1 MGRWGKMG
9 RASLAKPGKLLNSL
23 CHQLCK
29 SLTLTLEHPAPSPP
43 PSQEKHCGKGREPQ
57 AAQTAW
63 HRKQLISGFPSII
76 PAPGKWVFLLN
87 CLLQSRS
94 AESSSSHLINQ
105 VSNSNS
111 RVWSC
116 HHSKKERNRSEELP
130 AAPTHCGGA
139 AAAGNKDLFSSQPQ
153 PWTGSLPK
161 PSSNH
166 SRDSGLREGSS
177 SPRFGKDG
185 LCCAS
190 LELAEA
196 QVWLVPS
203 YLLTVKPEKKGG
215 KILQLAVNLFAQG
228 LSCS

>member
-1 MGRWGKMG
+1 MGVSAKLPPAEQVCREQLFPLDKPSEQQQLESVELPPQQEGK
-9 RASLAKPGKLLNSL
+9 
-23 CHQLCK
+23 
-29 SLTLTLEHPAPSPP
+29 
-43 PSQEKHCGKGREPQ
+43 
-57 AAQTAW
+57 
-63 HRKQLISGFPSII
+63 
-76 PAPGKWVFLLN
+76 
-87 CLLQSRS
+87 
-94 AESSSSHLINQ
+94 
-105 VSNSNS
+105 
-111 RVWSC
+111 
-116 HHSKKERNRSEELP
+116 NRSEELP

-161 PSSNH
+161 PGSNH
-166 SRDSGLREGSS
+166 SRDSRLREGSS

-215 KILQLAVNLFAQG
+215 KILQLAVNLCPGPFMFLRNSARLEQPG
-228 LSCS
+228 PCLQSLSPFLPPAGAGICL

>member
-1 MGRWGKMG
+1 MWEGQGATGCTDRLAQETADFWV
-9 RASLAKPGKLLNSL
+9 SLD
-23 CHQLCK
+23 H
-29 SLTLTLEHPAPSPP
+29 
-43 PSQEKHCGKGREPQ
+43 
-57 AAQTAW
+57 
-63 HRKQLISGFPSII
+63 
-76 PAPGKWVFLLN
+76 
-87 CLLQSRS
+87 
-94 AESSSSHLINQ
+94 SSSWEMGVSAKLPPAEQ
-105 VSNSNS
+105 VCREQLFPLDKPSEQQQLES
-111 RVWSC
+111 VELPPQQEG
-116 HHSKKERNRSEELP
+116 KNRSEELP

-161 PSSNH
+161 PGSNH
-166 SRDSGLREGSS
+166 SRDSRLREGSS

>member
-1 MGRWGKMG
+1 MGVSAKLPPAEQVCREQLFPLDKPSEQQQLEGVELPPQQEGK
-9 RASLAKPGKLLNSL
+9 
-23 CHQLCK
+23 
-29 SLTLTLEHPAPSPP
+29 
-43 PSQEKHCGKGREPQ
+43 
-57 AAQTAW
+57 
-63 HRKQLISGFPSII
+63 
-76 PAPGKWVFLLN
+76 
-87 CLLQSRS
+87 
-94 AESSSSHLINQ
+94 
-105 VSNSNS
+105 
-111 RVWSC
+111 
-116 HHSKKERNRSEELP
+116 NRSEELP

-161 PSSNH
+161 PGSNH